1 MKKPHLLL
9 LITCIFAGFLS
20 GFFIGRNLGRV
31 PVQIRA
37 LPAATAGTEVTASA
51 GTEAAQPEIVNINT
65 ATAAELQSLPG
76 IGPVLAQRIIDYRE
90 ANGPFRSVGE
100 LGMVSGIG
108 EKKLEDIWDYVT
120 TGGTS

>member
-20 GFFIGRNLGRV
+20 GFFIGRNHGRV

-37 LPAATAGTEVTASA
+37 LPTAAAGTESSVSGET
-51 GTEAAQPEIVNINT
+51 GPVQPEVVNINT
-65 ATAAELQSLPG
+65 ATAAELQTLPG
-76 IGPVLAQRIIDYRE
+76 IGPVLAQRILDYRE
-90 ANGPFRSVGE
+90 ANGPFRSVGD
-100 LGMVSGIG
+100 LGLVNGIG
-108 EKKLEDIWDYVT
+108 EKKLEEIWDYVT